1 MRIDAH
7 QHFWR
12 IADRAGQWPPPAL
25 GAIHRDFTP
34 EDLLPLLEAAGVDGT
49 VLVQTMEREADTAW
63 MLDLAG
69 RHGFIKGVV
78 GWTDLKAP
86 DAAGAIAR
94 LAADR
99 RLRGLRPML
108 QDIAPD
114 DWIADPGLR
123 PAVEAML
130 AHDLAFDAL
139 VLPRHLRPLHDFA
152 TRHPGLRI
160 VIDHGAKPPI
170 AEGRFTAWR
179 QSMAALAALPNVWC
193 KLSGLLT
200 EAGGRDPASVR
211 PYAET
216 LLELFGPQR
225 LIFGSD
231 WPVLRLAGD
240 YIAWIEQCREIV
252 PAAHHDAVFGA
263 NAVSFYRL
271 DVAGSAGP
279 LER

>member
-12 IADRAGQWPPPAL
+12 IGDRAGQWPPPEL
-25 GAIHRDFTP
+25 GAIYRDFTP
-34 EDLLPLLEAAGVDGT
+34 EDLEPLLKAAGIEGT
-49 VLVQTMEREADTAW
+49 VLVQTMECEADTEY

-69 RHGFIKGVV
+69 RYGFIKGVV
-78 GWTDLKAP
+78 GWTDLKAL
-86 DAAGAIAR
+86 DAAQAIAR
-94 LAADR
+94 LAANR

-108 QDIAPD
+108 QDIAQD
-114 DWIADPGLR
+114 DWIADPALL
-123 PAVEAML
+123 PAIEAML

-139 VLPRHLRPLHDFA
+139 VLPRHLAPLLAFA
-152 TRHPGLRI
+152 TRYPGLRI
-160 VIDHGAKPPI
+160 VIDHGAKPPV

-179 QSMAALAALPNVWC
+179 QAMAALAARPNVWC

-200 EAGGRDPASVR
+200 EAGGRGPIAVR

-216 LLELFGPQR
+216 LLELFGPQK

-240 YIAWIEQCREIV
+240 YLAWVEQCRDIV
-252 PAAHHDAVFGA
+252 PAEHHDAVFGA
-263 NAVSFYRL
+263 NAMSFYRL
-271 DVAGSAGP
+271 DGA
-279 LER
+279 

>member
-12 IADRAGQWPPPAL
+12 IADRAGQWPPPEL
-25 GAIHRDFTP
+25 DAIYRDFTP
-34 EDLLPLLEAAGVDGT
+34 KDLLPLLKAAGMEGT
-49 VLVQTMEREADTAW
+49 VLVQTMEREADTAY

-69 RHGFIKGVV
+69 RYDFIKGVV

-86 DAAGAIAR
+86 HAAEAIAR

-99 RLRGLRPML
+99 QLRGLRPML
-108 QDIAPD
+108 QDIAQD
-114 DWIADPGLR
+114 DWIADPALQ

-139 VLPRHLRPLHDFA
+139 VLPRHLGPLLHFA
-152 TRHPGLRI
+152 TCYPGLRI

-170 AEGRFTAWR
+170 AEARFSAWR
-179 QSMAALAALPNVWC
+179 QAMAALSALPNVWC

-200 EAGGRDPASVR
+200 EAGGRDPVAVR

-225 LIFGSD
+225 LLFGSD

-240 YIAWIEQCREIV
+240 YVAWVEQCRDIV

-263 NAVSFYRL
+263 NAMSFYRL
-271 DVAGSAGP
+271 DDALSAGP
-279 LER
+279 F

>member
-12 IADRAGQWPPPAL
+12 IADRAGQWPPPEL
-25 GAIHRDFTP
+25 EAIYRDFGP
-34 EDLLPLLEAAGVDGT
+34 EDLEPLLEATGMEGT
-49 VLVQTMEREADTAW
+49 VVVQTMEHEADTAY

-78 GWTDLKAP
+78 GWTDLKARC
-86 DAAGAIAR
+86 AAEAIAR

-108 QDIAPD
+108 QDIAQD
-114 DWIADPGLR
+114 DWIADPALH

-130 AHDLAFDAL
+130 AHDLALDAL
-139 VLPRHLRPLHDFA
+139 VLPRHLRPLLDFA
-152 TRHPGLRI
+152 TRYPELRI

-179 QSMAALAALPNVWC
+179 QAMAALAALPNVWC

-200 EAGGRDPASVR
+200 EAGGAGPVAVR

-240 YIAWIEQCREIV
+240 YVAWAEQCCDIV
-252 PAAHHDAVFGA
+252 PVEHHDAVFGA
-263 NAVSFYRL
+263 NAMSFYRL
-271 DVAGSAGP
+271 DDASSAGP
-279 LER
+279 S